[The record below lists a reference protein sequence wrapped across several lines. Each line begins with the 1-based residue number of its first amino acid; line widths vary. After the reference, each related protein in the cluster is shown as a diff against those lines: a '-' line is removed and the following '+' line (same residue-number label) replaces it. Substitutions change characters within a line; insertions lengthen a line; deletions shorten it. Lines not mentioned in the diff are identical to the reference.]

1 MFKFSGGDR
10 VKEGQYWNFS
20 TGERMRFKEEGI
32 LPGDSKDI
40 YIRAR
45 SGFLL
50 LVIAPFLGLAYAF
63 FLPAVGIAMLAIF
76 AVKKVPHMR
85 WPGLERITNK
95 KPVKRSGLEQIPN
108 PEQNS

>member
-63 FLPAVGIAMLAIF
+63 FFRQWALPCWQSLLSKRF
-76 AVKKVPHMR
+76 
-85 WPGLERITNK
+85 RICAGRVWSVSPTRN
-95 KPVKRSGLEQIPN
+95 L
-108 PEQNS
+108 